1 MRIFQ
6 QFCLLVIHNPTLVQ
20 ARSLSLSRWLSLSLC
35 VCVCGFL
42 GPRCSSFLNGSPLI
56 YCAKRVKR
64 MKPSLPT
71 ESQQHFCAALISYS
85 LPQRRDATHFDYNT
99 AYCRE
104 ARGWQRGMW
113 ERVREGKQ
121 LSWGP
126 IKCQAKASRR
136 RRTANLMHS
145 HKSINFQNTISQSP
159 LSPLF
164 PDPLPRLHA

>member
-1 MRIFQ
+1 M
-6 QFCLLVIHNPTLVQ
+6 
-20 ARSLSLSRWLSLSLC
+20 
-35 VCVCGFL
+35 CVCGVL

-99 AYCRE
+99 AHCRE
-104 ARGWQRGMW
+104 ARGWQWGMW
-113 ERVREGKQ
+113 ERVWEGKQ

-159 LSPLF
+159 LSP
-164 PDPLPRLHA
+164 PLPRSSSPSACLTPCHVTTPCGPRCV